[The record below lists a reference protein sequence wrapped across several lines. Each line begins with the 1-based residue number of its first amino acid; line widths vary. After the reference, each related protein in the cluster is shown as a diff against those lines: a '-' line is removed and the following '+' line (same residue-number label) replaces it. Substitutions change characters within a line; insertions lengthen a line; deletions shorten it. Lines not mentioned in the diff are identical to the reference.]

1 MRVILVVWRKDKR
14 GRGAKDK
21 TPVFGLLKR
30 GSKVYTKII
39 PDTKRDTLI
48 PIIKEKVIPD
58 SIIYTDYWRAY
69 EVLDVSGFR
78 HMRINQNSNNFY
90 FV

>member
-1 MRVILVVWRKDKR
+1 MRWRKRVKMCFLVRERSMRVILVVWRKDKR

-30 GSKVYTKII
+30 GGKVHTKII

-58 SIIYTDYWRAY
+58 I
-69 EVLDVSGFR
+69 
-78 HMRINQNSNNFY
+78 
-90 FV
+90 